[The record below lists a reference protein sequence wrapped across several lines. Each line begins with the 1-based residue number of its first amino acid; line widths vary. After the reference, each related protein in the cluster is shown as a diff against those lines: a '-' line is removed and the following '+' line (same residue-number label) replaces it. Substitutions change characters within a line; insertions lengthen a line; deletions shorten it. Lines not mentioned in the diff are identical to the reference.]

1 MAVDEFLY
9 SLGEL
14 VERSGRDAFE
24 FIRSLILP
32 RAGESPPRMRIIPR
46 LVRKNVTLHELLSL
60 KLQLIF
66 LTYLLLGL
74 ATVFM
79 GSSGLFVAVSVLYLL
94 YLRSLLVQNRNFFIE
109 YEPYR
114 AFYYGL
120 SLIAVLSYGGYLLL
134 RRYASEVYYFYGYL
148 VGVFIAVGLFR
159 HLFRSRYGREW
170 TYGVVEEIKGDLVKI
185 STHDDIR
192 ANVRP
197 GAYWVEGTEGVE
209 VGAVVKV
216 LVEERLLKGAVP
228 GRILE
233 VYPLQSS
240 QTSTEPKE
248 ETE

>member
-24 FIRSLILP
+24 FIHSLIIP
-32 RAGESPPRMRIIPR
+32 RPREKPPRIRIISR
-46 LVRKNVTLHELLSL
+46 LVRKKVTIHELLSL
-60 KLQLIF
+60 KLQLTF
-66 LTYLLLGL
+66 MAYLLVGL
-74 ATVFM
+74 ATVFA
-79 GSSGLFVAVSVLYLL
+79 GDSGLFVVVSALYLL
-94 YLRSLLVQNRNFFIE
+94 YMRSILVQNCNFFIE

-120 SLIAVLSYGGYLLL
+120 SLIAVLSYGGYILL
-134 RRYASEVYYFYGYL
+134 RRYASGVYYFYGYL
-148 VGVFIAVGLFR
+148 VAVFVAVGLFR
-159 HLFRSRYGREW
+159 HVFRSRYGREW
-170 TYGVVEEIKGDLVKI
+170 TYGVIEEIKGDLVRI
-185 STHDDIR
+185 STHDDVS

-197 GAYWVEGTEGVE
+197 GTYWVEGAEGVE

-216 LVEERLLKGAVP
+216 LVEERPLKGAVP
-228 GRILE
+228 RRVLE
-233 VYPLQSS
+233 VYESS